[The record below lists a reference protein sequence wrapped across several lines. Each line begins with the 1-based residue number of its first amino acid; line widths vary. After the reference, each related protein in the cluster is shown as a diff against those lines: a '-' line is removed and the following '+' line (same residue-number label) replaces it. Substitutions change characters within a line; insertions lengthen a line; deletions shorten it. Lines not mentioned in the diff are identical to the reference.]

1 MYSVVRRVSSRRVTP
16 VILWAIIGFSAWYF
30 AAHSYERFL
39 GSIAWNLFPQKEVF
53 LSLRDHAFSIGMRIV
68 DETATPGL
76 TLISHNF
83 GFGLVVTG
91 SVILGTRGRSWA
103 LRLIGLCCAWLL
115 LLLTQT
121 GLLVA
126 AAHTYLMAATQSEIP
141 LGFSVFV
148 KSVHPTVV
156 ILPIVIIVLWLVI
169 PFEKRLSRVVN
180 IARRPT
186 SGRRRSARP

>member
-1 MYSVVRRVSSRRVTP
+1 MNAVVRRIPSQITHIV
-16 VILWAIIGFSAWYF
+16 LWAITGFVVWYF
-30 AAHSYERFL
+30 AANSYERLL
-39 GSIAWNLFPQKEVF
+39 GGIAWDLFPQKEVF
-53 LSLRDHAFSIGMRIV
+53 LALKYHVFSIGLIG
-68 DETATPGL
+68 AGNTPLPQL

-91 SVILGTRGRSWA
+91 SVILGTRGRSRG

-115 LLLTQT
+115 LLLTQA

-126 AAHTYLMAATQSEIP
+126 ASHTYLMAASQSEIP

-148 KSVHPTVV
+148 KSVHPAVA
-156 ILPIVIIVLWLVI
+156 ILPIAIIVLWLVI
-169 PFEKRLSRVVN
+169 PFEKRLSGVMN

-186 SGRRRSARP
+186 SGSRRAARP

>member
-1 MYSVVRRVSSRRVTP
+1 MNSVVRRIPSQITHIV
-16 VILWAIIGFSAWYF
+16 LWAITGFAVWYL
-30 AAHSYERFL
+30 AANSYERLL
-39 GSIAWNLFPQKEVF
+39 GGIAWDLFPQKEVF
-53 LSLRDHAFSIGMRIV
+53 LALKDHVFSIGLIG
-68 DETATPGL
+68 AGNTPLPQL

-103 LRLIGLCCAWLL
+103 MRLIGLCCAWLI

-126 AAHTYLMAATQSEIP
+126 AAHTYRLAVTQAEIP

-156 ILPIVIIVLWLVI
+156 ILPIVIIALWLMI
-169 PFEKRLSRVVN
+169 PFGKRLSGVIN
-180 IARRPT
+180 IAPRPT
-186 SGRRRSARP
+186 SGRRWAARP

>member
-1 MYSVVRRVSSRRVTP
+1 MNSVVRRISSAYVTP
-16 VILWAIIGFSAWYF
+16 VLLWAIIGFAAWYL
-30 AAHSYERFL
+30 AAQSYERLL
-39 GSIAWNLFPQKEVF
+39 GGIAWDLFPQKEVF
-53 LSLRDHAFSIGMRIV
+53 LSLKDHVFSIGLRVV
-68 DETATPGL
+68 DEKAIPQL
-76 TLISHNF
+76 SLISHNF

-103 LRLIGLCCAWLL
+103 MRLIGLCCAWLI

-126 AAHTYLMAATQSEIP
+126 AAHTYRLAVTQAEIP

-169 PFEKRLSRVVN
+169 PFEKRLSGVMN

-186 SGRRRSARP
+186 SGRRRAARP

>member
-1 MYSVVRRVSSRRVTP
+1 MRRISSARVTP
-16 VILWAIIGFSAWYF
+16 VLLWAIIGFTGWYL
-30 AAHSYERFL
+30 AANSYERFL
-39 GSIAWNLFPQKEVF
+39 GGIAWDLFPQKEVF
-53 LSLRDHAFSIGMRIV
+53 LALKDHVFSIGLIG
-68 DETATPGL
+68 AGNTPLPQL

-91 SVILGTRGRSWA
+91 SVILGTRGRSWG

-148 KSVHPTVV
+148 KSVHPTVA
-156 ILPIVIIVLWLVI
+156 ILPIAIIVLWLVI
-169 PFEKRLSRVVN
+169 PFEKRLSGVMN

-186 SGRRRSARP
+186 SGSRRPARP

>member
-16 VILWAIIGFSAWYF
+16 VILWAIIGFSAWYL

-53 LSLRDHAFSIGMRIV
+53 LSLQDHAFSIGMRIV

-83 GFGLVVTG
+83 GFGLIVTG
-91 SVILGTRGRSWA
+91 SVILGTRGRSWV

-115 LLLTQT
+115 LLLTQA

-126 AAHTYLMAATQSEIP
+126 AAHAYLSAATQTETS
-141 LGFSVFV
+141 LGFSVFI
-148 KSVHPTVV
+148 KSVHPTVA

-169 PFEKRLSRVVN
+169 PFEKGLSGVMN
-180 IARRPT
+180 IAPRPTAGRRP
-186 SGRRRSARP
+186 GPRP

>member
-1 MYSVVRRVSSRRVTP
+1 VNSVVRRIPSQITHIV
-16 VILWAIIGFSAWYF
+16 LWAITGFAVWYL
-30 AAHSYERFL
+30 AANSYERLL
-39 GSIAWNLFPQKEVF
+39 GGIAWDLFPQKEVF
-53 LSLRDHAFSIGMRIV
+53 LALKDHVFSIGLIGAGN
-68 DETATPGL
+68 TALPQL

-91 SVILGTRGRSWA
+91 SVILGTRGRSWG
-103 LRLIGLCCAWLL
+103 LRIIGLCCAWLL

-126 AAHTYLMAATQSEIP
+126 AAHTYLIAATQSEIP

-156 ILPIVIIVLWLVI
+156 ILPIVIIVLWLEI
-169 PFEKRLSRVVN
+169 PFEKRLSGVMN

-186 SGRRRSARP
+186 SGSRRGARP

>member
-1 MYSVVRRVSSRRVTP
+1 VNSVVRRIPSQITHIV
-16 VILWAIIGFSAWYF
+16 LWAITGFAVWYL
-30 AAHSYERFL
+30 AANSYERLL
-39 GSIAWNLFPQKEVF
+39 GGIAWDLFPQKEVF
-53 LSLRDHAFSIGMRIV
+53 LALKDHVFSIGLIG
-68 DETATPGL
+68 AGNTPLPQL

-91 SVILGTRGRSWA
+91 SVILGTRGRSWG
-103 LRLIGLCCAWLL
+103 LRLIGLWCAWLL

-126 AAHTYLMAATQSEIP
+126 AAHTYLMAASQSEIP

-169 PFEKRLSRVVN
+169 PFEKRLSRVMN

-186 SGRRRSARP
+186 SGSRRPARP